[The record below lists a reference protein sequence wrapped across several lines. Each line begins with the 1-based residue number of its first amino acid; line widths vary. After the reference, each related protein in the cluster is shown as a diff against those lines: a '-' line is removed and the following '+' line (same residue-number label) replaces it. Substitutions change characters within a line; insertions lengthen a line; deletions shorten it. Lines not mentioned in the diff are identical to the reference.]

1 MRNTGRLCKLA
12 QSGETGAASELVQLF
27 YKKIYSY
34 LRRLSCRNA
43 DAEDLT
49 QQTFTKVWQNLHG
62 FKGNCTFNSWVHRVA
77 YNTFVDWL
85 RAKKASISQQ
95 QAWWESLEDTNQ
107 GPLKSLEQKQVA
119 EKLYKAVE
127 NLDEDKRAV
136 VHLRYYQHLS
146 IKETAFV
153 LGVSGGAVKY
163 RLRQALKELKIALE
177 QTEVLQK
184 PHLSLRKN
192 KYA

>member
-12 QSGETGAASELVQLF
+12 QSGDTGAASELLQFF

-62 FKGNCTFNSWVHRVA
+62 FKGNCSFNSWVHRIA

-85 RAKKASISQQ
+85 RAKKASIPQQ
-95 QAWWESLEDTNQ
+95 LTWWEFLEDTNQ
-107 GPLKSLEQKQVA
+107 GPLKSLEQKQIV

-127 NLDEDKRAV
+127 NLDEDKRAI
-136 VHLRYYQHLS
+136 VHLRYYQRLS
-146 IKETAFV
+146 VKETAFV
-153 LGVSGGAVKY
+153 LGVSAGAVKY
-163 RLRQALKELKIALE
+163 RLRQVLKELKIALE

>member
-12 QSGETGAASELVQLF
+12 QSGEAGAASELLGLF

-34 LRRLSCRNA
+34 LRRLSGRNA

-49 QQTFTKVWQNLHG
+49 QQTFVKVWQNLHG
-62 FKGNCTFNSWVHRVA
+62 FKGNCTFNSWIHRVA
-77 YNTFVDWL
+77 YNTFIDWL
-85 RAKKASISQQ
+85 RAKRISVPKQLT
-95 QAWWESLEDTNQ
+95 WWESLEDTNQ
-107 GPLKSLEQKQVA
+107 SPLKSLEQKQIV

-136 VHLRYYQHLS
+136 FHLRYYQHLS

-153 LGVSGGAVKY
+153 LGVSAGTVKY

-177 QTEVLQK
+177 QTEVPK

>member
-1 MRNTGRLCKLA
+1 MRNTGKLCKLA
-12 QSGETGAASELVQLF
+12 QSGETGAASELLQLF

-85 RAKKASISQQ
+85 RAKRISVPQQ
-95 QAWWESLEDTNQ
+95 QDWWESLEDTNS
-107 GPLKSLEQKQVA
+107 GPLKSLEQKQVV

-127 NLDEDKRAV
+127 NLDENKRAV
-136 VHLRYYQHLS
+136 VHLRYYQRLS

-153 LGVSGGAVKY
+153 LDVSAGTVKY
-163 RLRQALKELKIALE
+163 RLKQVLKELKIALE
-177 QTEVLQK
+177 QTEVLRN

-192 KYA
+192 IYA

>member
-1 MRNTGRLCKLA
+1 MRNTSRLCKLA
-12 QSGETGAASELVQLF
+12 QSGERGAASELLQLF

-34 LRRLSCRNA
+34 LRRLSGCNA

-85 RAKKASISQQ
+85 RAKKASIPQQ
-95 QAWWESLEDTNQ
+95 LTWWESLEDTNQ
-107 GPLKSLEQKQVA
+107 GPLKSLEQKQIV

-136 VHLRYYQHLS
+136 VHLRYYQRLS

-153 LGVSGGAVKY
+153 LGVSAGAVKY
-163 RLRQALKELKIALE
+163 RLRQVLKELKIALE

>member
-1 MRNTGRLCKLA
+1 VRNTGRLCKLA
-12 QSGETGAASELVQLF
+12 QSGDTGAASELLQLF

-34 LRRLSCRNA
+34 LRRLSGRNA

-85 RAKKASISQQ
+85 RAKKASIPQQ
-95 QAWWESLEDTNQ
+95 LAWWESLEDTNQ
-107 GPLKSLEQKQVA
+107 GPLKSLEQKQIV

-153 LGVSGGAVKY
+153 LDVSAGAVKY
-163 RLRQALKELKIALE
+163 RLRQVLKELKIALG

-184 PHLSLRKN
+184 PHLSLKKN

>member
-1 MRNTGRLCKLA
+1 MRNTSRLCKLA
-12 QSGETGAASELVQLF
+12 QSGETGAASELLQLF

-34 LRRLSCRNA
+34 LRRLSGGNA

-62 FKGNCTFNSWVHRVA
+62 FKGNCTFNSWVHRIA
-77 YNTFVDWL
+77 YNTFIDWL
-85 RAKKASISQQ
+85 RAKKASIPQQ
-95 QAWWESLEDTNQ
+95 LTWWESLEDTNQ
-107 GPLKSLEQKQVA
+107 GPLKSLEQKQIV

-136 VHLRYYQHLS
+136 VHLRYYQRLS
-146 IKETAFV
+146 VKETAFV
-153 LGVSGGAVKY
+153 LGVSAGAVKY
-163 RLRQALKELKIALE
+163 RLRQVLKELKIALE

>member
-1 MRNTGRLCKLA
+1 MQKINKLCKLA
-12 QSGETGAASELVQLF
+12 QSGDTGAASELLGLF

-34 LRRLSCRNA
+34 LRRLSGCNA

-49 QQTFTKVWQNLHG
+49 QQTFTKVWQNLHS

-85 RAKKASISQQ
+85 RAKNISVPRQLT
-95 QAWWESLEDTNQ
+95 WWESLEDRTP
-107 GPLKSLEQKQVA
+107 GPLKSLEQKQIV

-136 VHLRYYQHLS
+136 IHLRYYQRLT

-153 LGVSGGAVKY
+153 LDVSVGTVKY
-163 RLRQALKELKIALE
+163 RLKQILKELKIALE
-177 QTEVLQK
+177 QTEVLRN
-184 PHLSLRKN
+184 PNLSLRKN

>member
-1 MRNTGRLCKLA
+1 MRNTSRLCKLA
-12 QSGETGAASELVQLF
+12 QSGETGAASELLQLF

-34 LRRLSCRNA
+34 LRRLSGGNA

-62 FKGNCTFNSWVHRVA
+62 FKGNCTFNSWLHRIA

-85 RAKKASISQQ
+85 RAKKASIPQQ
-95 QAWWESLEDTNQ
+95 LTWWESLEDTNQ
-107 GPLKSLEQKQVA
+107 GPLKSLEQKQIV

-136 VHLRYYQHLS
+136 VHLRYYQRLS

-153 LGVSGGAVKY
+153 LGVSGGTVKY

>member
-12 QSGETGAASELVQLF
+12 QSGETGAASELLQLF

-34 LRRLSCRNA
+34 LRRLSGCNA

-85 RAKKASISQQ
+85 RAKKASIPQQ
-95 QAWWESLEDTNQ
+95 LTWWESLEDTNQ
-107 GPLKSLEQKQVA
+107 GPLKSLEQKQIV

-136 VHLRYYQHLS
+136 VHLRYYQRLS

-153 LGVSGGAVKY
+153 LGVSAGAVKY
-163 RLRQALKELKIALE
+163 RLRQVLKELKIALE

-184 PHLSLRKN
+184 PHLSLKKN